1 MKMLSDLQS
10 DFFRAVFCIGKGCP
24 LGILYFDTK
33 GTLMQNRIIKK
44 KLLFEFHIENLP
56 FHSLANEV
64 YSLMKSHDLPGLYQ
78 ECKELRSELGLG
90 SISNYTKKQYK
101 LAVSS
106 KLDEKNHREILDI
119 LKQYKKINYD
129 EIKDETFEVKS
140 YLKSLS
146 LPQARLR
153 MRLRAGMVGSVKF
166 NFQSDKKFTEV
177 NWRCSC
183 GQIDSQ

>member
-1 MKMLSDLQS
+1 M
-10 DFFRAVFCIGKGCP
+10 
-24 LGILYFDTK
+24 
-33 GTLMQNRIIKK
+33 
-44 KLLFEFHIENLP
+44 
-56 FHSLANEV
+56 
-64 YSLMKSHDLPGLYQ
+64 
-78 ECKELRSELGLG
+78 
-90 SISNYTKKQYK
+90 
-101 LAVSS
+101 
-106 KLDEKNHREILDI
+106 
-119 LKQYKKINYD
+119 KQYKKINYD

-183 GQIDSQ
+183 GQIDSQRHIENNCVKYDDLRDKFDTKDDLGLVSFFDAVLKRREEEE